1 MSRVCDITD
10 GFSRKFEHREKNTKR
25 WWKRRLHVELVS
37 GIREHIGVEAG
48 RWWVMI
54 LPSLVFNGHR
64 GEWVIENTRNVNQ
77 FKRFWQ
83 QPIVFSFLSIED
95 TKNTQP
101 NIINGKQE
109 CNSLLLSWISQ
120 LNTPKSRALMVKK
133 IAQKMKDDYVLNGR
147 WEMLVLTQSIEEPII
162 LLENWWFTHTFIIHT
177 LRSFS

>member
-1 MSRVCDITD
+1 
-10 GFSRKFEHREKNTKR
+10 
-25 WWKRRLHVELVS
+25 
-37 GIREHIGVEAG
+37 
-48 RWWVMI
+48 MI

-109 CNSLLLSWISQ
+109 CNSLLLS
-120 LNTPKSRALMVKK
+120 
-133 IAQKMKDDYVLNGR
+133 
-147 WEMLVLTQSIEEPII
+147 
-162 LLENWWFTHTFIIHT
+162 
-177 LRSFS
+177 